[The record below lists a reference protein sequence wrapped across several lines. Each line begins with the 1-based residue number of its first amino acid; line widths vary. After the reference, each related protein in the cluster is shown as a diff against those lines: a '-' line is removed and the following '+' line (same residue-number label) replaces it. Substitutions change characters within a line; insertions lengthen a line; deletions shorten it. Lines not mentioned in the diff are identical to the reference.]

1 MNFIKRAILSMK
13 KNRNIINFDGG
24 LSDCYKFSVGRICNP
39 KCIKSCGCSKK
50 KLGAD
55 VTLGLDFD
63 KLGQQARETGEM
75 PKPPKLNTKEADQLA
90 KSKYVKIIIT

>member
-1 MNFIKRAILSMK
+1 MNFMKRAILSMK
-13 KNRNIINFDGG
+13 KSRNIINSDGS
-24 LSDCYKFSVGRICNP
+24 LFNCYKFSVSRIRNS
-39 KCIKSCGCSKK
+39 KCIKKLRMQQK

-75 PKPPKLNTKEADQLA
+75 PKPPKLNTKKQ
-90 KSKYVKIIIT
+90 IN